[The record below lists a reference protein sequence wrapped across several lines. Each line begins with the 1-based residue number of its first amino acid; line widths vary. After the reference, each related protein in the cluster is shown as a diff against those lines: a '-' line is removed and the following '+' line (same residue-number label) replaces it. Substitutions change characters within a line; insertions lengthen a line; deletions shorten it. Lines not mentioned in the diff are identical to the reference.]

1 MTSEDEYAQFEPYD
15 INKKDKSKVQ
25 KNDGMNTEKEE
36 IFVKIKGVGFC
47 FLLDKKMKRNL
58 ISPALMAFFNI
69 GKINMHTLSKGDVR
83 EVDTNPIY
91 EPFSHEYFINT
102 DDVFHYVGKKVGRC
116 KDNKLRVCKV
126 FRLGFE
132 HEGCTFSFPFI
143 LDKSLDVPAMLGR
156 EAFNR
161 INKTLMSYKVET

>member
-1 MTSEDEYAQFEPYD
+1 
-15 INKKDKSKVQ
+15 
-25 KNDGMNTEKEE
+25 MNE
-36 IFVKIKGVGFC
+36 IFIHIKGISFT
-47 FLLDKKMKRNL
+47 FLLDKRMKHNL
-58 ISPALMAFFNI
+58 ISPAFLAFFNLEERQMYSLPENNI
-69 GKINMHTLSKGDVR
+69 G
-83 EVDTNPIY
+83 EVNTNPVY
-91 EPFSHEYFINT
+91 DNLQPFLPDYVDSISTN
-102 DDVFHYVGKKVGRC
+102 DVFHYVGKKVGRC

-132 HEGCTFSFPFI
+132 HEGCIFSFPFL

>member
-1 MTSEDEYAQFEPYD
+1 M
-15 INKKDKSKVQ
+15 
-25 KNDGMNTEKEE
+25 GMNTEKNE
-36 IFVKIKGVGFC
+36 IFIQVKGIGFT
-47 FLLDKKMKRNL
+47 FLLYKRMKHNL
-58 ISPALMAFFNI
+58 ISPAFLAFFNLEERQMYSLPENNI
-69 GKINMHTLSKGDVR
+69 G
-83 EVDTNPIY
+83 EVNTNPVY
-91 EPFSHEYFINT
+91 DNLQPFLPDYVDSISTN
-102 DDVFHYVGKKVGRC
+102 DVFHYVGKKVGRC

>member
-1 MTSEDEYAQFEPYD
+1 
-15 INKKDKSKVQ
+15 
-25 KNDGMNTEKEE
+25 MNTEKEE

-91 EPFSHEYFINT
+91 EPFSPEYFINT
-102 DDVFHYVGKKVGRC
+102 DDVCHYVGKQVGRC

-126 FRLGFE
+126 FCLGFE
-132 HEGCTFSFPFI
+132 HEGCTLSFPFL
-143 LDKSLDVPAMLGR
+143 LDKSLNVPAILGR

-161 INKTLMSYKVET
+161 ITKTVMKHKAET

>member
-1 MTSEDEYAQFEPYD
+1 
-15 INKKDKSKVQ
+15 
-25 KNDGMNTEKEE
+25 MNTEKNE
-36 IFVKIKGVGFC
+36 IFIQVKGIGFT
-47 FLLDKKMKRNL
+47 FLLDKRMKHNL
-58 ISPALMAFFNI
+58 ISPAFLAFFNLEERQMYSLPENNI
-69 GKINMHTLSKGDVR
+69 G
-83 EVDTNPIY
+83 EVNTNPVY
-91 EPFSHEYFINT
+91 DNLQPFLPDYVDSISTN
-102 DDVFHYVGKKVGRC
+102 DVFHYVGKKVGRC

-132 HEGCTFSFPFI
+132 HEGCTFSFPFL

>member
-1 MTSEDEYAQFEPYD
+1 
-15 INKKDKSKVQ
+15 
-25 KNDGMNTEKEE
+25 MNE
-36 IFVKIKGVGFC
+36 IFIQVKGIGFT
-47 FLLDKKMKRNL
+47 FLIDKKMKHNL
-58 ISPALMAFFNI
+58 ISPAFLAFFNLEERQMYSLPENNI
-69 GKINMHTLSKGDVR
+69 G
-83 EVDTNPIY
+83 EVNTNPVY
-91 EPFSHEYFINT
+91 DNLQPFLPDYVDSISTN
-102 DDVFHYVGKKVGRC
+102 DVFHYVGKKVGRC